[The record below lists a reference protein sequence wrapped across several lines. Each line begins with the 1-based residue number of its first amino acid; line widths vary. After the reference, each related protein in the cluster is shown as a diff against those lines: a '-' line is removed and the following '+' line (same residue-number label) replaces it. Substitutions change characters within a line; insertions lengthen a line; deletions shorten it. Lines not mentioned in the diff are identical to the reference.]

1 MDFPS
6 SPAASPL
13 KLTLAG
19 RTFSR
24 PTHICAFFD
33 SAAQEDACVGP
44 YVAEGLDNGEQVFA
58 IRNAADC
65 APYMK
70 RLAAAVGRTFE
81 KQVATGQLRLRATEE
96 TYLAATGFEA
106 DRMIEM
112 LVHVIDESRAA
123 GYPRVRTC
131 GDMNWAVEALRD
143 VEELMEYEARVNLV
157 VHAHECI
164 CMCVYDLN
172 RFGGRAVMEVLA
184 THPMVLMGDRIFDNP
199 YYLNPVDFL
208 QRRPGGGAQRPGL
221 QTH

>member
-1 MDFPS
+1 MK
-6 SPAASPL
+6 SPYVPAESPF

-19 RTFSR
+19 RTFNR

-33 SAAQEDACVGP
+33 SASQEEACVGP
-44 YVAEGLDNGEQVFA
+44 YVAQGLDNGEQVFA
-58 IRNAADC
+58 IRSAADC

-70 RLAAAVGRTFE
+70 RLAAAVGRTFDKE
-81 KQVATGQLRLRATEE
+81 VASGQMRLRATEE
-96 TYLAATGFEA
+96 TYLAAPGFES

-112 LVHVIDESRAA
+112 LVHVIDESRDA

-131 GDMNWAVEALRD
+131 GDMNWAIDGLASVED
-143 VEELMEYEARVNLV
+143 LMEYEARVNLV

-164 CMCVYDLN
+164 CMCIYDLN

-199 YYLNPVDFL
+199 YYVDPLEFL
-208 QRRPGGGAQRPGL
+208 QRRVGQGTQHPVL
-221 QTH
+221 QPH